1 MAAETAGRV
10 KRRRESKETA
20 AVKYDSRLKAA
31 FEKKDS
37 LVIGYEAGILDA
49 GDTSTGRIMIQCP
62 VPGPVQVSGEGS
74 SISDHYMDFVVVLY
88 RQYYIDSNSEAQ
100 EVCIEFM
107 SRLPDST
114 TKYFWKEEG
123 DAGFEKPM
131 WEM

>member
-1 MAAETAGRV
+1 
-10 KRRRESKETA
+10 
-20 AVKYDSRLKAA
+20 
-31 FEKKDS
+31 
-37 LVIGYEAGILDA
+37 
-49 GDTSTGRIMIQCP
+49 MIQCP

-88 RQYYIDSNSEAQ
+88 RQYYIGRVIDSNSETQ

-131 WEM
+131 WEMWGDLQGTTIKGNLFIISLSDCSYC